1 MENAPRDR
9 DGAKRLARRM
19 GAPQGRK
26 RGVIKRLNSERHTVD
41 SGRPVTGET
50 PSFYAGWISLQRHL
64 DIIGNV
70 PVISHRIEDC
80 RDRCGLHQGWRS
92 PT

>member
-1 MENAPRDR
+1 LENAPCDR
-9 DGAKRLARRM
+9 DGTKRLARRM

-26 RGVIKRLNSERHTVD
+26 RGVIERLYAERHTVD

-50 PSFYAGWISLQRHL
+50 LSFYAGWISLQRHL

-70 PVISHRIEDC
+70 PVIRHRIEN
-80 RDRCGLHQGWRS
+80 
-92 PT
+92 